1 MGGISRGNNIN
12 VLEVA
17 WTRQS
22 VTAGRPKVNAAW
34 RATLAVAAGQRRLV
48 SMVAPIITQLGHA
61 IVYRII
67 KADDSL

>member
-17 WTRQS
+17 WTRHS
-22 VTAGRPKVNAAW
+22 VTAGKVNAAW
-34 RATLAVAAGQRRLV
+34 RATLAVDVEQRRLV
-48 SMVAPIITQLGHA
+48 SMVAPIITPLGHA
-61 IVYRII
+61 TVYRII

>member
-22 VTAGRPKVNAAW
+22 VTAGKVNAAW